1 MLPCA
6 VMSSHG
12 AMHRYRVYM
21 FPCVLLKAY
30 NQAMT
35 AGISAKVFKVA
46 FSTDISDA
54 AAKHSIEAFR

>member
-1 MLPCA
+1 
-6 VMSSHG
+6 
-12 AMHRYRVYM
+12 MHRYRVYM